1 MKESSRSKAITKI
14 KKISSSFAKDQSYRL
29 TNIIKIIPAVMLFFR
44 DINQYSKEKL
54 MTLNDERNDYVS
66 NFLQFSKE
74 IEDSF
79 S

>member
-1 MKESSRSKAITKI
+1 
-14 KKISSSFAKDQSYRL
+14 
-29 TNIIKIIPAVMLFFR
+29 MLFFR
-44 DINQYSKEKL
+44 NINQYSKEKL
-54 MTLNDERNDYVS
+54 MTLNDEKDDYVF